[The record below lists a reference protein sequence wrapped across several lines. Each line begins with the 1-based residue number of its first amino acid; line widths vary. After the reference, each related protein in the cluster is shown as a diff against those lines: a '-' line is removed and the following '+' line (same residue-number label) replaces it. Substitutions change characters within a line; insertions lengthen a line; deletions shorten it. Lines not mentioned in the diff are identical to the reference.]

1 MAEKK
6 TTDDKEKE
14 LKDSVEKEA
23 EDKAAENTEVKE
35 ENTDK
40 TVNNAESDSAKNE
53 AEATENEA
61 DNSDGEP
68 EDGKES
74 DDGKKGLFKKKP
86 KKDKKD
92 EMIEELNDK
101 YKRLFAEFDNFRK
114 RSEAEKASNYEFGA
128 RDVILKVLPIVDNF
142 ERGLDAVPEDEK
154 GSPFAEGMEMI
165 YKQLMTALDDLG
177 VKPIEAVGA
186 EFDPELHN
194 AVMQT
199 ELEEF
204 GENIVSQ
211 EMQKGYMYK
220 EKAIRHSM
228 VAVNK

>member
-1 MAEKK
+1 MANKK
-6 TTDDKEKE
+6 TTENKEEE
-14 LKDSVEKEA
+14 LKKAQAEKAEA
-23 EDKAAENTEVKE
+23 EVEETAEETTKAE
-35 ENTDK
+35 
-40 TVNNAESDSAKNE
+40 E
-53 AEATENEA
+53 AEETAEEASENVEGEA
-61 DNSDGEP
+61 ADEAEGE
-68 EDGKES
+68 
-74 DDGKKGLFKKKP
+74 DGKKGLFKKKP

-142 ERGLDAVPEDEK
+142 ERGLDTIPEEEK
-154 GSPFAEGMEMI
+154 GTPFADGMEMI

-186 EFDPELHN
+186 EFNPEFHN

-199 ELEEF
+199 DLEEF

-220 EKAIRHSM
+220 EKAIRPSM

>member
-1 MAEKK
+1 MANKK
-6 TTDDKEKE
+6 TTDNKKEE
-14 LKDSVEKEA
+14 LKKAHAEAAEVEETAEETVEA
-23 EDKAAENTEVKE
+23 EVDAAENE
-35 ENTDK
+35 
-40 TVNNAESDSAKNE
+40 E
-53 AEATENEA
+53 AEAEA
-61 DNSDGEP
+61 EEAAEGEDGE
-68 EDGKES
+68 
-74 DDGKKGLFKKKP
+74 KKGLFKKKP

-92 EMIEELNDK
+92 EKIEELEDK

-142 ERGLDAVPEDEK
+142 ERGLATIPEEEK
-154 GSPFAEGMEMI
+154 GSPFADGMEMI
-165 YKQLMTALDDLG
+165 YKQLMTAFEDLG

-186 EFDPELHN
+186 EFDPEKHN

-211 EMQKGYMYK
+211 EMQKGYSYK
-220 EKAIRHSM
+220 DKTIRPSM

>member
-1 MAEKK
+1 MANKK
-6 TTDDKEKE
+6 TTENKEEE
-14 LKDSVEKEA
+14 LKKAQAEKAETEVEETAEEATKAEAKESAEETAEEANESVEGEAADEA
-23 EDKAAENTEVKE
+23 E
-35 ENTDK
+35 
-40 TVNNAESDSAKNE
+40 
-53 AEATENEA
+53 
-61 DNSDGEP
+61 GE
-68 EDGKES
+68 
-74 DDGKKGLFKKKP
+74 DDKKGLFKKKP

-142 ERGLDAVPEDEK
+142 ERGLDTIPEEEK
-154 GSPFAEGMEMI
+154 GTPFADGMEMI

-186 EFDPELHN
+186 EFNPEFHN

-199 ELEEF
+199 DLEEF

-220 EKAIRHSM
+220 EKAIRPSM

>member
-1 MAEKK
+1 MANKK
-6 TTDDKEKE
+6 TTENKEEE
-14 LKDSVEKEA
+14 LK
-23 EDKAAENTEVKE
+23 KAQAENTEAEVE
-35 ENTDK
+35 ET
-40 TVNNAESDSAKNE
+40 AEETTKAEE
-53 AEATENEA
+53 AEETAEEANENVEGEEA
-61 DNSDGEP
+61 DEAEGE
-68 EDGKES
+68 
-74 DDGKKGLFKKKP
+74 DGKKGLFKKKP

-142 ERGLDAVPEDEK
+142 ERGLDTIPEEEK
-154 GSPFAEGMEMI
+154 GTPFADGMEMI

-186 EFDPELHN
+186 EFNPEFHN

-199 ELEEF
+199 DLEEF

-220 EKAIRHSM
+220 EKAIRPSM

>member
-1 MAEKK
+1 VANKK
-6 TTDDKEKE
+6 TTENKEEE
-14 LKDSVEKEA
+14 LKKAQAEKAEA
-23 EDKAAENTEVKE
+23 EVDETAEETKA
-35 ENTDK
+35 
-40 TVNNAESDSAKNE
+40 E
-53 AEATENEA
+53 AEAEQTAEEANENAEGEA
-61 DNSDGEP
+61 ADEAEGE
-68 EDGKES
+68 
-74 DDGKKGLFKKKP
+74 DGKKGLFKKKP

-142 ERGLDAVPEDEK
+142 ERGLDTIPEEEK
-154 GSPFAEGMEMI
+154 GTPFADGMEMI

-186 EFDPELHN
+186 EFNPEFHN

-199 ELEEF
+199 DLEEF

-220 EKAIRHSM
+220 EKAIRPSM

>member
-1 MAEKK
+1 MANKK
-6 TTDDKEKE
+6 TTENKEEE
-14 LKDSVEKEA
+14 LKKAQAETAEA
-23 EDKAAENTEVKE
+23 EVE
-35 ENTDK
+35 E
-40 TVNNAESDSAKNE
+40 TVEETAE
-53 AEATENEA
+53 AEAETAEDADAEDAEGEVVAEA
-61 DNSDGEP
+61 EGE
-68 EDGKES
+68 
-74 DDGKKGLFKKKP
+74 DGKKGLFKKKP

-142 ERGLDAVPEDEK
+142 ERGLDTIPEEEK
-154 GSPFAEGMEMI
+154 GTPFADGMEMI

-186 EFDPELHN
+186 EFNPEFHN

-199 ELEEF
+199 DLEEF

-220 EKAIRHSM
+220 EKAIRPSM

>member
-1 MAEKK
+1 MANKK
-6 TTDDKEKE
+6 TTENKEE
-14 LKDSVEKEA
+14 LKKAQAEEA
-23 EDKAAENTEVKE
+23 EAEVKE
-35 ENTDK
+35 TAEE
-40 TVNNAESDSAKNE
+40 TVE
-53 AEATENEA
+53 AEAEETAEEASENVEA
-61 DNSDGEP
+61 EEAADEAEG
-68 EDGKES
+68 

-142 ERGLDAVPEDEK
+142 ERGLDTIPEEEK
-154 GSPFAEGMEMI
+154 GSPFADGMEMI

-186 EFDPELHN
+186 EFNPEFHN

-199 ELEEF
+199 DLEEF

-220 EKAIRHSM
+220 EKAIRPSM